1 MSCSRQRD
9 GRREKERR
17 EAVLANKRGRQK
29 KIALLLCLVPY
40 SNSSVSAAPSGK
52 REKNRIPPHATTTGT
67 KFRYRYDNMRSAK
80 SFQTKTKGPKNP
92 RAAPLSAAPSWK
104 SHAALARGW
113 QSAQEHELHR
123 PASSSVLTH
132 ATEGTF
138 STAPSSSSCR
148 SPAPALAPW
157 RHYRH
162 SFILFDW
169 VRAVDGLQHKGLTQ
183 SDPILHLHPRGFYG
197 IASGDFHIPSRRAT
211 NSDQHGVKSPFV
223 LGHPVPRR
231 PFRVLQALCCPSAG
245 AIHPLLPGS
254 SLKDLAI
261 SLRDD
266 LQPLP
271 SYFSDPTQ
279 GTRKR
284 QISTMA
290 AFRPVNT
297 TLSPDAYARSS
308 GEETTP
314 TTPRPNTAPTS
325 RMEDPTTPTRATFS
339 TMVEQKPLPV
349 ASFNP
354 AITATDANEASH
366 TSIHGNDSQQSK
378 KSRSSGDV
386 EMAVDSDGPEDE
398 SDPESVDGDGSRSSK
413 KKKSQRF
420 YCTDYP
426 PCTLSF
432 TRSEHLAR
440 HIRKHTGERPFQCHC
455 SRRFS
460 RLDNLRQ
467 HAQTVH
473 VNEEIPNDSLAATG
487 TRFQRQVR
495 ERARPAGN
503 RSRAST
509 SGSQTGPVRGHHRN
523 SLSASSISSVGSAY
537 SQRDSIRS
545 RPAPLVMASDHRG
558 RLSQEMYRP
567 ESPSHFGAYRP
578 PSPGGFS
585 TPTSATFSTG
595 QNSPRWG
602 SAIQSPI
609 SSHTRTGSLYSGS
622 RTPGRRL
629 SVPST
634 GNPFQ
639 SPHSSSFGPPL
650 LGQLN
655 SSNSGAYSPSNS
667 LLASPTSS
675 TTGSIWSRR
684 ESVSSVADEAWR
696 RRTWHPETYTNF
708 TSRLQ
713 NVTNNN
719 YYQSVPQP
727 QPQAPGVPGNAPPP
741 QTTRLPG
748 IESFDPLPRPGSP
761 IRRGPSPM
769 VIDSSPSRPPI
780 MPEPYAEERRSQP
793 QFESRLNRNLNR
805 LDLGQGP
812 PVTDTTNS
820 WTSDVNR
827 PGPGQA
833 EPARAPPTVRFEQST
848 YPVQREQ
855 PRSFHQHTLSAPPI
869 TPKEAK
875 RHGWYHG
882 PMTTSIDYRA
892 QRTSPEDSSS
902 SEGGVPGTPSSAVAT
917 EYNPSIV
924 HSGGWIESSRPVS
937 QGNQAPPYSYPAPST
952 TNSYSYNTTP
962 HPSSVPTHEARK
974 TDNDMLRLEALVAVA
989 TSEGN
994 AAAAAY

>member
-1 MSCSRQRD
+1 
-9 GRREKERR
+9 
-17 EAVLANKRGRQK
+17 
-29 KIALLLCLVPY
+29 
-40 SNSSVSAAPSGK
+40 
-52 REKNRIPPHATTTGT
+52 
-67 KFRYRYDNMRSAK
+67 
-80 SFQTKTKGPKNP
+80 
-92 RAAPLSAAPSWK
+92 
-104 SHAALARGW
+104 
-113 QSAQEHELHR
+113 
-123 PASSSVLTH
+123 
-132 ATEGTF
+132 
-138 STAPSSSSCR
+138 
-148 SPAPALAPW
+148 
-157 RHYRH
+157 
-162 SFILFDW
+162 
-169 VRAVDGLQHKGLTQ
+169 
-183 SDPILHLHPRGFYG
+183 
-197 IASGDFHIPSRRAT
+197 
-211 NSDQHGVKSPFV
+211 
-223 LGHPVPRR
+223 
-231 PFRVLQALCCPSAG
+231 
-245 AIHPLLPGS
+245 
-254 SLKDLAI
+254 
-261 SLRDD
+261 
-266 LQPLP
+266 
-271 SYFSDPTQ
+271 
-279 GTRKR
+279 
-284 QISTMA
+284 MA

-297 TLSPDAYARSS
+297 TLSSDAYTRSG

-339 TMVEQKPLPV
+339 TMVDQKPLP
-349 ASFNP
+349 AAAFNS
-354 AITATDANEASH
+354 AINKTDAKEASQ
-366 TSIHGNDSQQSK
+366 TSIQGSSSQQST

-386 EMAVDSDGPEDE
+386 EMAVDSDGPDDE
-398 SDPESVDGDGSRSSK
+398 SDPESVDADGSRSSK

-440 HIRKHTGERPFQCHC
+440 HIRKHTGERPFMCHC

-495 ERARPAGN
+495 ERARPTGN

-509 SGSQTGPVRGHHRN
+509 AGSQTGPVRGHHRN
-523 SLSASSISSVGSAY
+523 SLSTSSISSVGSVY
-537 SQRDSIRS
+537 SQRDGIRS
-545 RPAPLVMASDHRG
+545 RPAPLVMANDPRG
-558 RLSQEMYRP
+558 NMYRP
-567 ESPSHFGAYRP
+567 ESPGHLGAYRP

-602 SAIQSPI
+602 SAMQSPI
-609 SSHTRTGSLYSGS
+609 SSHTRTTSLYSGS

-629 SVPST
+629 SVPSS

-650 LGQLN
+650 LGQ
-655 SSNSGAYSPSNS
+655 SGGYSPSNS
-667 LLASPTSS
+667 LLASPTNS
-675 TTGSIWSRR
+675 TAGSIWSRR
-684 ESVSSVADEAWR
+684 ESVSSAADEAWR
-696 RRTWHPETYTNF
+696 RRTWHPESYTGF

-719 YYQSVPQP
+719 YYQPVA
-727 QPQAPGVPGNAPPP
+727 QPQAPAVPSNVAPP

-748 IESFDPLPRPGSP
+748 IESFDPLPRAGSP

-769 VIDSSPSRPPI
+769 VIDSSPTRQPMAS
-780 MPEPYAEERRSQP
+780 EPYLDERRNQQP
-793 QFESRLNRNLNR
+793 FDMNRNLNR

-812 PVTDTTNS
+812 PANDNASS
-820 WTSDVNR
+820 WASDGNR
-827 PGPGQA
+827 AIQPQV
-833 EPARAPPTVRFEQST
+833 EPPRVQPTVRFEPST
-848 YPVQREQ
+848 YPAQREQ
-855 PRSFHQHTLSAPPI
+855 PRSFHQHTISAPPI

-882 PMTTSIDYRA
+882 PMTNTMDYRA

-902 SEGGVPGTPSSAVAT
+902 SEGGVPGTPSSAVAA

-937 QGNQAPPYSYPAPST
+937 QGNQAPPQSPYNYPPPST
-952 TNSYSYNTTP
+952 NRYAYGTTS
-962 HPSSVPTHEARK
+962 HPSSAPAHEVRK

-994 AAAAAY
+994 AAAAAAY